1 MISWGNLF
9 LHNAMI
15 FIVIFSKNNIKQ
27 IFPAILLLII
37 TEVLV
42 LVLVVLE

>member
-15 FIVIFSKNNIKQ
+15 FIVISFVNSIKQ
-27 IFPAILLLII
+27 IFQLLLLII
-37 TEVLV
+37 EVIV
-42 LVLVVLE
+42 LALILL